1 MWITAAATVVLALL
15 FIDGQGRPIAVI
27 EVEKRAL
34 NVGGRPD

>member
-1 MWITAAATVVLALL
+1 VDNGHSDGILWFLL
-15 FIDGQGRPIAVI
+15 FIDEQGRPIAVI